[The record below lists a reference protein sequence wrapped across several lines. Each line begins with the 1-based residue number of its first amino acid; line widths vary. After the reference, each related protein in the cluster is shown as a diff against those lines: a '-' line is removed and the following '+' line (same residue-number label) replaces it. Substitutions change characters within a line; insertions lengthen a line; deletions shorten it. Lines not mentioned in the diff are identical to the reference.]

1 MLLIIVFQAIE
12 IDRRFS
18 KTLPS
23 LELDPLM
30 IDRILD
36 LAKDLQANEGMYY
49 VAQRGMDTKSIL
61 GKKTTLDE
69 TEEKAVVKL
78 AITYGV
84 LRRLGFTEERV
95 VECLVAINGV
105 ELEEAYEWVRIFCY
119 KLACS
124 HGPVTVIYELY
135 GT

>member
-23 LELDPLM
+23 LELDRLM

-36 LAKDLQANEGMYY
+36 LAKDLQANEGIYC
-49 VAQRGMDTKSIL
+49 VAQHDIDTESIL

-105 ELEEAYEWVRIFCY
+105 ELEEAYEWVWVFF
-119 KLACS
+119 
-124 HGPVTVIYELY
+124 PT
-135 GT
+135 T